1 MYIIALTTHG
11 LTIPVCCARFRY
23 SHDGMLFIF
32 GQLTEPTPRWALG
45 TNPTP
50 PPTDHFFLVNPDG
63 TSISAVARYGSA
75 FKRIESV
82 GELKEE
88 GFPEEGWNCAG
99 GTYLWEVKYV
109 RRVVKTAPIDAT
121 PHRCRRLM
129 RFVGF
134 KADWGRD

>member
-88 GFPEEGWNCAG
+88 GLYGGRVELCWWHLPLGSEVCAASG
-99 GTYLWEVKYV
+99 EDRSNRCDPAPVPPAHEV
-109 RRVVKTAPIDAT
+109 RWI
-121 PHRCRRLM
+121 
-129 RFVGF
+129 
-134 KADWGRD
+134 